1 MRLGMPISAMGH
13 AAVLLWTLVSFSAKS
28 FNATPDESMPVD
40 IISTKEFSQ
49 LMAGAQNAPK
59 ADKPKPVVDKVADAK
74 PVEDPLPKVSE
85 KPPVE
90 ATQSAPPPEPSPPE
104 PKPVQ
109 KESKPPEPK
118 TVPKESKPAEPPVD
132 TIAEALKKEEAKQ
145 LEQKKLDEQ
154 RQLEQ
159 KKLEEQ
165 KKAEEQKKREEAR
178 KRAEAKR
185 IEDAKKREEAKK
197 LEERIAALLDTRD
210 PRREAATGAVPN
222 QTPTL
227 GSPTGTAP
235 TLSQSELDAMRAK
248 LRDHWSPDEAIFE
261 RPDQYVV
268 LVRVQLGRDR
278 KLSAP
283 PQVVSTGSGPLYQA
297 TAEAAKRAIL
307 LSQPFDMLSL
317 TTYDT
322 WKDMEISFNPRELR
336 NR

>member
-1 MRLGMPISAMGH
+1 
-13 AAVLLWTLVSFSAKS
+13 
-28 FNATPDESMPVD
+28 MPVD
-40 IISTKEFSQ
+40 IVSTKEFSQ
-49 LMAGAQNAPK
+49 LMAGTLNAPK
-59 ADKPKPVVDKVADAK
+59 AEKPKPLVDKVADPK
-74 PVEDPLPKVSE
+74 PVEDPLPKVSQ
-85 KPPVE
+85 KPPIE
-90 ATQSAPPPEPSPPE
+90 ATQSAPPPPPPPPE
-104 PKPVQ
+104 PKPEQ
-109 KESKPPEPK
+109 KD
-118 TVPKESKPAEPPVD
+118 SKPAEPAVD
-132 TIAEALKKEEAKQ
+132 TIAEALKKEQAKQ
-145 LEQKKLDEQ
+145 AEQKKLEEQ

-185 IEDAKKREEAKK
+185 IEDAKKREEMKK
-197 LEERIAALLDTRD
+197 NEERIAELLNKTD
-210 PRREAATGAVPN
+210 PRREAATGAVANQAPN
-222 QTPTL
+222 L
-227 GSPTGTAP
+227 GAPTGTAP

-268 LVRVQLGRDR
+268 LVRVQIGRNR
-278 KLSAP
+278 MLAAP

-322 WKDMEISFNPRELR
+322 WKDMEIDFNPRELR

>member
-1 MRLGMPISAMGH
+1 
-13 AAVLLWTLVSFSAKS
+13 
-28 FNATPDESMPVD
+28 MPVD

-118 TVPKESKPAEPPVD
+118 PVPQESKPAEPTVD

-145 LEQKKLDEQ
+145 LEQKKLEEQ

-197 LEERIAALLDTRD
+197 NEERIAQLLNATD
-210 PRREAATGAVPN
+210 PRRAAATGAVPN
-222 QTPTL
+222 QTPNL
-227 GSPTGTAP
+227 GSPKGTAP
-235 TLSQSELDAMRAK
+235 ILSQTELDAMRAR
-248 LRDHWSPDEAIFE
+248 LMGNWHPDEAVFE
-261 RPDQYVV
+261 RPDQYI
-268 LVRVQLGRDR
+268 VRIRIQIGRDR
-278 KLSAP
+278 MLSAP
-283 PQVVSTGSGPLYQA
+283 PQVTSVASGPLAQA
-297 TAEAAKRAIL
+297 TADAAKRAIL
-307 LSQPFDMLSL
+307 ISQPFDMLTLS
-317 TTYDT
+317 TYDD
-322 WKDMEISFNPRELR
+322 WNDMEITFNPRELKDR
-336 NR
+336 